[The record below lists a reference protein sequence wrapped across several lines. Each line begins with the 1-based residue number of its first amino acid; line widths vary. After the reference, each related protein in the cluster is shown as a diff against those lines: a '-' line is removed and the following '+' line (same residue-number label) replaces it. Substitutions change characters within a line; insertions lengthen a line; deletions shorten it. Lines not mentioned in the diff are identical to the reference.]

1 MLKLGSNKWGWQ
13 LIYIFTELNFSKLFA
28 GLLDCASL
36 QRTEYIATITEGNR
50 DAFFTFL
57 FVSCFV
63 WSPFKI
69 WKFILNWILG
79 NRYNDSERLH
89 IAIAMLWRWKKI
101 IKRNHLK
108 CSWLEIGQKC
118 ILTSNKITFGLSG
131 RIFILMK
138 WWLGAKLIIS
148 IFVKVW
154 AKAVRK
160 KLLSLPLLPAKQWR
174 MRTEALYWLSPT
186 FPFAPRAW
194 AVSITM
200 K

>member
-1 MLKLGSNKWGWQ
+1 ME
-13 LIYIFTELNFSKLFA
+13 IHFELNS
-28 GLLDCASL
+28 
-36 QRTEYIATITEGNR
+36 
-50 DAFFTFL
+50 
-57 FVSCFV
+57 
-63 WSPFKI
+63 
-69 WKFILNWILG
+69 WKSIQWFWKTAYSNS
-79 NRYNDSERLH
+79 NAVE
-89 IAIAMLWRWKKI
+89 MKKI